1 MRANALIVP
10 FHMDFSLCV
19 AYRLARA
26 CRLFLTSL
34 FQACVGGGVSFLRGV
49 WACLVVEALSLGVS
63 LPSRTGEGSFGF
75 SACMVNRRAAIG
87 VAARARFPN
96 LKKAAGLPVQRP
108 RCPYGLR

>member
-10 FHMDFSLCV
+10 FHMGFSLCV
-19 AYRLARA
+19 TYRLARA

-63 LPSRTGEGSFGF
+63 LPS
-75 SACMVNRRAAIG
+75 
-87 VAARARFPN
+87 
-96 LKKAAGLPVQRP
+96 
-108 RCPYGLR
+108 